1 VAGPLVGM
9 LPLQPGAGY
18 VCQHLD
24 TVPKRQGRE
33 SAGGVPG
40 AHLGSRLTVCC
51 KLCNS
56 PHISIP
62 FVQNKTKQNK
72 TKQNKTKQNKT
83 KQNKTKRNKTK
94 QNKTKR
100 NETKQNKTKHTHHT
114 ETPSSPG
121 SVECT
126 MKRIIT
132 NLKFCSHSV
141 CS

>member
-1 VAGPLVGM
+1 MCASIWIRYQRGKVVSLQAGFLEHIWVAG
-9 LPLQPGAGY
+9 LQSVAN
-18 VCQHLD
+18 
-24 TVPKRQGRE
+24 
-33 SAGGVPG
+33 SAI
-40 AHLGSRLTVCC
+40 ARTFLYLSY
-51 KLCNS
+51 
-56 PHISIP
+56 
-62 FVQNKTKQNK
+62 KTKQNK

-83 KQNKTKRNKTK
+83 KQNKTKRNETK